1 MQPASHYV
9 RDPQTYA
16 LIGAAMEV
24 HTQLGNG
31 FLEAAY
37 QQALAIE
44 LTLRHIPFQR
54 EVSISIQYKGRPLDC
69 GYRADFVAYEEIIVE
84 TKALRKI
91 SDIERAQ
98 VVNYLKATG
107 FTRAILLN
115 FGAKS
120 LEYER
125 IVLNH
130 DPESASSA

>member
-1 MQPASHYV
+1 
-9 RDPQTYA
+9 DF
-16 LIGAAMEV
+16 I
-24 HTQLGNG
+24 
-31 FLEAAY
+31 AY
-37 QQALAIE
+37 N
-44 LTLRHIPFQR
+44 
-54 EVSISIQYKGRPLDC
+54 
-69 GYRADFVAYEEIIVE
+69 EIIVE

-115 FGAKS
+115 FGANS